1 MIDKKKLSE
10 RDICS
15 KFITPAMVN
24 AGWNL
29 QTQILEEVFFTDG
42 KIYVRGKM
50 TARGKRKRADY
61 ILYYHDNPIAVVEAK
76 DNNHSVRA
84 GIQQALN
91 YAKILDIPNVF
102 SSNGDGFIFHDRTA
116 TDESIET
123 ELTLEQFPSPE
134 MLWQKYKHYKGIVT
148 PQGEKIALQKYFSD
162 GSGRKPR
169 YYQQNAINRTVEAI
183 ANGQDRILLV
193 MATGTGKTY
202 TAFQIIYR
210 LWKSREKK
218 RILFL
223 ADRTALIDQTRKG
236 DFKHFK
242 DKMTIIKKKI
252 VTTNGKEQLV
262 SNNKKGIDT
271 SDKAYEVF
279 LGLYQG
285 MTNNEP
291 GIEDAYKDFSP
302 DFFDL
307 IIIDECHRGSAKE
320 DSAWR
325 EILTYFKNAT
335 HIGLTATPKETK
347 ETSNIEYFGEPVYT
361 YSLKQGIDD
370 GFLAPYKVIRVALNV
385 DAEGY
390 RPEQNKTDKEG
401 YLIADRI
408 YNTKDFDRNLV
419 IDERTDIVAK
429 KVTEYLKG
437 YDRFAKTI
445 IFCVDIDHAERM
457 RNAIAR
463 YNADL
468 VAENHK
474 YVMQITGDNEEG
486 KRELDNFI
494 NPEERYPVIATTSE
508 LMTTGVDAQTCK
520 VIVLDANINSMTK
533 FKQIVGRGTRINE
546 EFNKFYFTI
555 IDFRNATDNF
565 ADPDFDG
572 DPIRVKPITEETDL
586 TKIVAEE
593 EEDNTPIIDDVSGDE
608 IVIEKPIIRNP
619 VNEPN
624 PAYEKR
630 PKQYINGVDVS
641 VLVTRELYFDN
652 SGKPITMNLKDYTK
666 SIITQNFAS
675 LEDFL
680 NKWNQTDK
688 KEAII
693 KELQEQGVMVEA
705 LYEAVD
711 KKVDLFDLICH
722 VAYDQP
728 PLTRKERANN
738 VKKRNYFTKY
748 GEQARKVLE
757 TLLEKYAD
765 EGVENIESIEVL
777 RVKPFDEYGSPIEI
791 ISHFGN
797 KQNYLEAVKELE
809 NELYRKV

>member
-1 MIDKKKLSE
+1 LDKKTLSE

-15 KFITPAMVN
+15 KYISPALKN
-24 AGWNL
+24 AGWDLN
-29 QTQILEEVFFTDG
+29 TQVLEEVTFTDG
-42 KIYVRGKM
+42 KIYVRGKL
-50 TARGKRKRADY
+50 TARGERKRADY
-61 ILYYHDNPIAVVEAK
+61 LLYYQDNPIAIIEAK
-76 DNNHSVRA
+76 DNKHSVRA

-91 YAKILDIPNVF
+91 YARILDIPSVF
-102 SSNGDGFIFHDRTA
+102 SSNGDGFVYHDRTA
-116 TDESIET
+116 TGEDIEQ
-123 ELTLEQFPSPE
+123 ELSLENFPSSAQ
-134 MLWQKYKHYKGIVT
+134 LWEKYKQYKGIVT
-148 PQGEKIALQKYFSD
+148 EQGEKISTQKYFSD

-169 YYQQNAINRTVEAI
+169 YYQQIAINRTVEAI
-183 ANGQDRILLV
+183 ANGQNRILLV

-210 LWKSREKK
+210 LWKSGTKK

-223 ADRTALIDQTRKG
+223 ADRNALIDQTKRG

-242 DKMTIIKKKI
+242 DKMTVVK
-252 VTTNGKEQLV
+252 NRM
-262 SNNKKGIDT
+262 IDK
-271 SDKAYEVF
+271 SYEIY
-279 LGLYQG
+279 LALYQG
-285 MTNNEP
+285 LSGADEEAN
-291 GIEDAYKDFSP
+291 AYKQFSP

-325 EILTYFKNAT
+325 EILTYFGKAT

-347 ETSNIEYFGEPVYT
+347 ETSNTEYFGEPIYT

-370 GFLAPYKVIRVALNV
+370 GFLAPYKVVRIALNV

-390 RPEQNKTDKEG
+390 RPEHGKTDKTGNE
-401 YLIADRI
+401 IEDRI
-408 YNTKDFDRNLV
+408 YNRKDFDRNLV
-419 IDERTDIVAK
+419 IDERTDVVAK

-437 YDRFAKTI
+437 FDRFAKTI

-463 YNADL
+463 HNADL
-468 VAENHK
+468 VSENYK
-474 YVMQITGDNEEG
+474 YVMQITGDNDEG

-494 NPEERYPVIATTSE
+494 NPEEKYPVVATTSE

-546 EFNKFYFTI
+546 EFNKLYFTI
-555 IDFRNATDNF
+555 LDFRNATDNF

-572 DPIRVKPITEETDL
+572 EAIRVKPIGEDTDL
-586 TKIVAEE
+586 VKLVEE
-593 EEDNTPIIDDVSGDE
+593 EENEDTVIIDEISGDE
-608 IVIEKPIIRNP
+608 ITMVKPKVRSFEESP
-619 VNEPN
+619 EP
-624 PAYEKR
+624 YIKR

-641 VLVTRELYFDN
+641 VLVSRELYFDN
-652 SGKPITMNLKDYTK
+652 QGKPITTSLKDYTK
-666 SIITQNFAS
+666 NIIQQKYAS
-675 LEDFL
+675 LDDFL
-680 NKWNQTDK
+680 LKWNKANK
-688 KEAII
+688 KEALI

-711 KKVDLFDLICH
+711 KQVDLFDLICH

-728 PLTRKERANN
+728 PLSRKERANN

-748 GEQARKVLE
+748 SDQARKVLE
-757 TLLEKYAD
+757 TLLDKYAD

-797 KQNYLEAVKELE
+797 KQHYLEAVKELE
-809 NELYRKV
+809 NELYKQA

>member
-1 MIDKKKLSE
+1 MGAFFSLSLGLLKSFRMIDKKKLSE
-10 RDICS
+10 RDICT
-15 KFITPAMVN
+15 KFITPAIHN

-29 QTQILEEVFFTDG
+29 QTQVLEEVSFTDG
-42 KIYVRGKM
+42 KIYVRGKL
-50 TARGKRKRADY
+50 TARGERKRADY
-61 ILYYHDNPIAVVEAK
+61 LLYYQDNPIAIIEAK
-76 DNNHSVRA
+76 DNKHSVRA

-91 YAKILDIPNVF
+91 YARILDIPSVF
-102 SSNGDGFIFHDRTA
+102 SSNGDGFVYHDRTVN
-116 TDESIET
+116 DDSIET
-123 ELTLEQFPSPE
+123 ELALENFPSPE
-134 MLWQKYKHYKGIVT
+134 ALWMKYKHYKGIVT
-148 PQGEKIALQKYFSD
+148 EQGEKIALQKYFSD

-169 YYQQNAINRTVEAI
+169 YYQQIAINRTVEAI
-183 ANGQDRILLV
+183 ANGQNRILLV

-202 TAFQIIYR
+202 TAFQIIHR
-210 LWKSREKK
+210 LWKSGAKK

-223 ADRTALIDQTRKG
+223 ADRTALIDQTKRG

-242 DKMTIIKKKI
+242 DKMTVVK
-252 VTTNGKEQLV
+252 NRM
-262 SNNKKGIDT
+262 IDK
-271 SDKAYEVF
+271 SYEIY
-279 LGLYQG
+279 LALYQG
-285 MTNNEP
+285 LS
-291 GIEDAYKDFSP
+291 GADEDANAYKQFSP

-307 IIIDECHRGSAKE
+307 IIIDECHRGSAKD

-335 HIGLTATPKETK
+335 HVGLTATPKETK
-347 ETSNIEYFGEPVYT
+347 ETSNTEYFGEPVYT

-390 RPEQNKTDKEG
+390 RPEQGKTDKEG
-401 YLIADRI
+401 NEVEDRI
-408 YNTKDFDRNLV
+408 YNRKDFDRSLV
-419 IDERTDIVAK
+419 IEERTDAVAK
-429 KVTEYLKG
+429 KLTEYLKG

-463 YNADL
+463 HNADL
-468 VAENHK
+468 VSENYK

-494 NPEERYPVIATTSE
+494 NPEEKYPVIATTSE

-546 EFNKFYFTI
+546 EFNKLYFTI
-555 IDFRNATDNF
+555 LDFRNATDNF

-572 DPIRVKPITEETDL
+572 DPLRVKPITEGIDL
-586 TKIVAEE
+586 STITEE
-593 EEDNTPIIDDVSGDE
+593 EEAEDTPIIDEISGDE
-608 IVIEKPIIRNP
+608 IVIVPAVVR
-619 VNEPN
+619 EPSS
-624 PAYEKR
+624 ADEYQKR
-630 PKQYINGVDVS
+630 PKQYVNGVDVS
-641 VLVTRELYFDN
+641 ILVSRELYFDHE
-652 SGKPITMNLKDYTK
+652 GKPITTSLKDYTK
-666 SIITQNFAS
+666 NIIQQKFAS
-675 LEDFL
+675 LDDFL
-680 NKWNQTDK
+680 LTWNQADK

-711 KKVDLFDLICH
+711 KQLDLFDLICH

-728 PLTRKERANN
+728 PLTRKQRANN
-738 VKKRNYFTKY
+738 VKQRNYFTKY
-748 GEQARKVLE
+748 GEQARIVLE
-757 TLLEKYAD
+757 TLLDKYAD

-777 RVKPFDEYGSPIEI
+777 RVKPFDEYGSPLEI

-797 KQNYLEAVKELE
+797 KQHYLEAVKELE
-809 NELYRKV
+809 NELYRKA

>member
-1 MIDKKKLSE
+1 MDKKKLSE
-10 RDICS
+10 RDICTKYIS
-15 KFITPAMVN
+15 PAIIK
-24 AGWNL
+24 AGWDI
-29 QTQILEEVFFTDG
+29 QTQILEEVTFTDG
-42 KIYVRGKM
+42 KIYVRGTL
-50 TARGKRKRADY
+50 TARGERKRADY
-61 ILYYHDNPIAVVEAK
+61 ILYYQDNPIAIIEAK
-76 DNNHSVRA
+76 DNKHSIRA

-91 YAKILDIPNVF
+91 YARILDIPSVF
-102 SSNGDGFIFHDRTA
+102 SSNGDGFVYHDRTVND
-116 TDESIET
+116 TSIET
-123 ELTLEQFPSPE
+123 ELSLDEFPSPE
-134 MLWQKYKHYKGIVT
+134 SLWLKYKHYKGIVT
-148 PQGEKIALQKYFSD
+148 EQGEKIALQKYFSD

-202 TAFQIIYR
+202 TAFQIIHR
-210 LWKSREKK
+210 LWKSGAKK
-218 RILFL
+218 RILFI
-223 ADRTALIDQTRKG
+223 ADRTALIDQTKRG

-242 DKMTIIKKKI
+242 DKMTVVK
-252 VTTNGKEQLV
+252 NRM
-262 SNNKKGIDT
+262 IDK
-271 SDKAYEVF
+271 SYEVY
-279 LGLYQG
+279 LALYQG
-285 MTNNEP
+285 LT
-291 GIEDAYKDFSP
+291 GADEDANAYRQFSP

-335 HIGLTATPKETK
+335 HVGLTATPKETK
-347 ETSNIEYFGEPVYT
+347 ETSNIEYFGDPVYT

-390 RPEQNKTDKEG
+390 RPEHNKTDKDG
-401 YLIADRI
+401 NLIIDRI

-419 IDERTDIVAK
+419 IDERTDMVAK

-457 RNAIAR
+457 RNAITK

-468 VAENHK
+468 VTENYK

-494 NPEERYPVIATTSE
+494 NPEEKYPVIATTSE

-520 VIVLDANINSMTK
+520 VIVLDATIKSMTK

-546 EFNKFYFTI
+546 EFDKLYFTI

-565 ADPDFDG
+565 ADPEFDG
-572 DPIRVKPITEETDL
+572 DPIRVKPITEDVDL
-586 TKIVAEE
+586 TTFVEE
-593 EEDNTPIIDDVSGDE
+593 EEKENTVIIDEITGDE
-608 IVIEKPIIRNP
+608 IEIIKPVVR
-619 VNEPN
+619 EPSSTEE
-624 PAYEKR
+624 YKKI
-630 PKQYINGVDVS
+630 PKQYVNGVNVS
-641 VLVTRELYFDN
+641 VLVSRELYFDN
-652 SGKPITMNLKDYTK
+652 NGKPITTSLKDYTRN
-666 SIITQNFAS
+666 IITKNFAS
-675 LEDFL
+675 LDDFL
-680 NKWNQTDK
+680 IKWNQTEK

-705 LYEAVD
+705 LYDAVD
-711 KKVDLFDLICH
+711 KQVDLFDLICH
-722 VAYDQP
+722 IAYDQP
-728 PLTRKERANN
+728 PMTRKERANN

-757 TLLEKYAD
+757 TLLDKYAD
-765 EGVENIESIEVL
+765 EGVENIESIDVL
-777 RVKPFDEYGSPIEI
+777 RVKPLDAFGSPLEI
-791 ISHFGN
+791 IGHFGN
-797 KQNYLEAVKELE
+797 KQKYLEAVKELE
-809 NELYRKV
+809 NELYRKA